1 MRGQAVVQWSIIILV
16 AAGLGYAVAQAA
28 HNWASWVVFG
38 AIVCAAIGGGIAVWH
53 RQYPAATKKRA
64 FTRDSESKW

>member
-1 MRGQAVVQWSIIILV
+1 VRGTAVVQWTIIILI
-16 AAGLGYAVAQAA
+16 AAGLGYAVVHTA